1 MQERT
6 QKTVYAYHPESG
18 EYLGTTTAD
27 LSPLDVEET
36 WLIPANATEQ
46 QPPQAGDRQ
55 AAVYRDGSWL
65 LVVDFR
71 ALKLWSKASAQ
82 PVTAQIGDTPDSL
95 QATEL
100 EPPPFAVWNKKAW
113 KVDADAQRAALT
125 AQAQQ
130 ELQQRLAIA
139 YAQRRPLEDA
149 QELGLAT
156 TQEQGLLTAWKRY
169 CVELSRLPQQT
180 AWPQLVKAD
189 WPQPPVLA

>member
-1 MQERT
+1 MQERK

-18 EYLGTTTAD
+18 EYLGTTMAD
-27 LSPLDVEET
+27 LSPLDIEET

-46 QPPQAGDRQ
+46 QPPKAGNRQ
-55 AAVYRDGSWL
+55 AVVYRDGGWQL
-65 LVVDFR
+65 AEDFR

-100 EPPPFAVWNKKAW
+100 EPPIFAVWNKKAW

-130 ELQQRLAIA
+130 ELQQRLAAA

-156 TQEQGLLTAWKRY
+156 AQEQGLLTVWKRY
-169 CVELSRLPQQT
+169 CVELPRLQQLT
-180 AWPQLVKAD
+180 AWPQLAETD
-189 WPQPPVLA
+189 WPAAPA

>member
-1 MQERT
+1 MQERK

-18 EYLGTTTAD
+18 EYLGTTMAD
-27 LSPLDVEET
+27 LSPLDIEET

-46 QPPQAGDRQ
+46 QPPQAENRQ
-55 AAVYRDGSWL
+55 AAVYRDGGWL
-65 LVVDFR
+65 LAEDFR

-95 QATEL
+95 QATEF
-100 EPPPFAVWNKKAW
+100 EPPAFAVWNKKAW

-130 ELQQRLAIA
+130 ELQQRLTIA

-156 TQEQGLLTAWKRY
+156 AQEQGLLTAWKRY
-169 CVELSRLPQQT
+169 CVELSRLQQLT
-180 AWPQLVKAD
+180 AWPQLAETD
-189 WPQPPVLA
+189 WPAAPA

>member
-6 QKTVYAYHPESG
+6 QKTVYAYHPETS
-18 EYLGTTTAD
+18 EYLGSTMAD
-27 LSPLDVEET
+27 LSPLDLEET
-36 WLIPANATEQ
+36 WLIPAYATEQ
-46 QPPQAGDRQ
+46 QPPKAGNRQ
-55 AAVYRDGSWL
+55 AVVYRDGGWQL
-65 LVVDFR
+65 AEDFR

-100 EPPPFAVWNKKAW
+100 EPPIFAVWNKKAW

-130 ELQQRLAIA
+130 ELQQRLAAA

-156 TQEQGLLTAWKRY
+156 AQEQGLLTVWKRY
-169 CVELSRLPQQT
+169 CVELSRLQQLT
-180 AWPQLVKAD
+180 AWPQLAETD
-189 WPQPPVLA
+189 WPAAPA

>member
-1 MQERT
+1 MQERK
-6 QKTVYAYHPESG
+6 QKTVYAYHPETG

-46 QPPQAGDRQ
+46 EPPQAGERQ
-55 AAVYRDGSWL
+55 VAVYRDGGWQL
-65 LVVDFR
+65 AVDFR
-71 ALKLWSKASAQ
+71 ALKLWSKASAL

-100 EPPPFAVWNKKAW
+100 EPPAFAVWNKKAW
-113 KVDADAQRAALT
+113 KVDTDAERAALT

-130 ELQQRLAIA
+130 ELQQRLATA

-156 TQEQGLLTAWKRY
+156 AQEQGLLSAWKRY
-169 CVELSRLPQQT
+169 CVELSRLPQQA
-180 AWPQLVKAD
+180 AWPRLSEAD
-189 WPQPPVLA
+189 WPKLPA

>member
-1 MQERT
+1 MQERK
-6 QKTVYAYHPESG
+6 QKTVYAYHPETG

-27 LSPLDVEET
+27 LSPLDTEET
-36 WLIPANATEQ
+36 WLIPAHATEQ
-46 QPPQAGDRQ
+46 EPLQAAERQ
-55 AAVYRDGSWL
+55 VAVYRDGGWQL
-65 LVVDFR
+65 AVDFR

-82 PVTAQIGDTPDSL
+82 LVAVKIGDTPDSL

-100 EPPPFAVWNKKAW
+100 EPPPFAQWDKKAW

-130 ELQQRLAIA
+130 EIQQRLVAA

-156 TQEQGLLTAWKRY
+156 AQEQGLLNAWKRY
-169 CVELSRLPQQT
+169 CVELSRLPQLA
-180 AWPQLVKAD
+180 AWPQLAEAD
-189 WPQPPVLA
+189 WPKQPA

>member
-6 QKTVYAYHPESG
+6 QKTVYAYHPKTG
-18 EYLGTTTAD
+18 EYLGTTMAD

-55 AAVYRDGSWL
+55 AAVYRDGGWL

-113 KVDADAQRAALT
+113 KVDTDAQRAALT

-130 ELQQRLAIA
+130 ELQQRLAAA

-169 CVELSRLPQQT
+169 CVELSRLPQQA
-180 AWPQLVKAD
+180 AWPQLGKAD
-189 WPQPPVLA
+189 WPAAPV